1 MKLGEL
7 FLVAMGQSSLEQGML
22 DAGGNNKDNQ
32 DEGKGS
38 RGIGVSLLGSMRSE
52 TPALRERGLVEQM
65 EEEVREAGLGGWF
78 NGMD

>member
-1 MKLGEL
+1 M
-7 FLVAMGQSSLEQGML
+7 
-22 DAGGNNKDNQ
+22 
-32 DEGKGS
+32 
-38 RGIGVSLLGSMRSE
+38 GSMRSE